1 MENLVFIL
9 FNIPP
14 LVVLIGTFILFFK
27 GQCSRSVRISMSVL
41 LWLLVIAMGLYAEFY
56 NPRVLQ
62 KNLWLFSFL
71 FSLVAPFIPPT
82 YFLFLNR
89 LTDKKKTPGLNILV
103 FLPAILYAA
112 MLLSANMFMSQ
123 TERFA
128 FLANEIMGQS
138 IHTDSS
144 NAYDWMVL
152 LGIKVFGAFI
162 AIEGILVMIYGEFR
176 LNTYLHLLDEYYTT
190 NRSAK
195 MRKVRGIHSL
205 SIIVASLFLFISV
218 IPLSD
223 AANMIWFLAIILVI
237 EMVMVSYIIS
247 YVMRIEYSAE
257 DLYAMMNN
265 DRKTESVSTFKQNA
279 DAIPAQSVNNGI
291 PDFPRV
297 VEPIPPLI
305 VRIDE
310 AMEKKGLFLR
320 TDLSI
325 VSLSEEVGT
334 NRTYVSKA
342 IKDAKG
348 CNFSD
353 YVNRYRMDYALE
365 LMKNTP
371 KDSIIIQNIAV
382 QCGCGSIQTFYRYFK
397 MFYNETPTQWIER
410 NK

>member
-397 MFYNETPTQWIER
+397 MFYNETPTQWIEK